1 MPLIETPTDL
11 DKWMDPDL
19 IPGPVVTFGAK
30 GVAMS
35 GIDGAELGRF
45 ETDFHRHR
53 KCQVLLTMKGV
64 LTCELDGGLWTVP
77 PLSALWMPHDRLH
90 KITASGTVECY
101 VAFID
106 PAVASALPA
115 KCCALTA
122 TPLLRELLIRSAT
135 FPLQY
140 EEGGFESHLVALLL
154 DELGQAPIGNL
165 HLPMPG
171 HPRLRKIADQI
182 MRRPEDRGTLDAWA
196 KRVGM
201 SERTLARL
209 LVQETGMSF
218 GRWRQQLHLMLA
230 VSWLGSGCPVQQV
243 AGNLGYE
250 SASSFVNMFRKA
262 LGTTPARYIAEQ
274 RQR

>member
-1 MPLIETPTDL
+1 MG
-11 DKWMDPDL
+11 DPDF
-19 IPGPVVTFGAK
+19 IPRPVVTFGAK
-30 GVAMS
+30 DVAMS
-35 GIDGAELGRF
+35 GIDGAELDRF
-45 ETDFHRHR
+45 EMDFHRHQ

-77 PLSALWMPHDRLH
+77 PQSALWMPGNVLH

-101 VAFID
+101 IAFID
-106 PAVASALPA
+106 PAVASSLPA
-115 KCCALTA
+115 QCCALTA
-122 TPLLRELLIRSAT
+122 TPLLRELLIRSAAL
-135 FPLQY
+135 PLLY
-140 EEGGFESHLVALLL
+140 ENQGFESHLVALLL
-154 DELGQAPIGNL
+154 GELGQAPIGNL
-165 HLPMPG
+165 HLPMPS

-182 MRRPEDRGTLDAWA
+182 MRKPEDRGTLEAWA

-230 VSWLGSGCPVQQV
+230 VRWLGSGLPVQQV
-243 AGNLGYE
+243 ASNLGYE

-262 LGTTPARYIAEQ
+262 LGTSPAKYIAEQ